1 MDPNSRVGNSGQIDD
16 PTHINQPFNVS
27 SQLFQLNVDVS
38 IPKCKGRYGCRRVGI
53 TKTVG
58 GWYICQKTDRRKIQP
73 GYVILN
79 ANCFKTASCL
89 MSRTGVPSKLHKV
102 IRF

>member
-1 MDPNSRVGNSGQIDD
+1 MDPNSCIGNFGQIDD
-16 PTHINQPFNVS
+16 PTHINQSFNVS
-27 SQLFQLNVDVS
+27 SQLFQLSVDVS
-38 IPKCKGRYGCRRVGI
+38 RPECKGGYGCRRVGI

-58 GWYICQKTDRRKIQP
+58 GWCTCQSTDRREIQP
-73 GYVILN
+73 GYVILK

-102 IRF
+102 IR